1 MVAERLE
8 KEVIQI
14 FEHIDDNKNFLLS
27 GGAGSGKTYSLVS
40 VINEIYNRNPIA
52 KIACITYTNAA
63 VHEIENRVL
72 NKKIRISTIH
82 DFLWDNISPFQ
93 NELKTTLIE
102 SINNPEVKY
111 KNITVELPYNNE
123 FKDGVK
129 YAEFLRLSDGYIS
142 HDEIIT
148 LANQM
153 FKKYPK
159 LCDILNNKYD
169 YILVAVRDEALSDQI
184 RSELI
189 NDRHIKENL
198 IIWKPIYIVD

>member
-129 YAEFLRLSDGYIS
+129 YAEFLRLSDG
-142 HDEIIT
+142 
-148 LANQM
+148 
-153 FKKYPK
+153 
-159 LCDILNNKYD
+159 
-169 YILVAVRDEALSDQI
+169 
-184 RSELI
+184 
-189 NDRHIKENL
+189 
-198 IIWKPIYIVD
+198 

>member
-93 NELKTTLIE
+93 NEFLFQIVE
-102 SINNPEVKY
+102 QGSINIY
-111 KNITVELPYNNE
+111 FIRD
-123 FKDGVK
+123 DGTR
-129 YAEFLRLSDGYIS
+129 YSLSNGTTGYFLGTWISFIPGAATFTLKRL
-142 HDEIIT
+142 
-148 LANQM
+148 
-153 FKKYPK
+153 
-159 LCDILNNKYD
+159 
-169 YILVAVRDEALSDQI
+169 
-184 RSELI
+184 
-189 NDRHIKENL
+189 NL
-198 IIWKPIYIVD
+198 